1 MPCSFGFNEEALQS
15 IKRQL
20 EFLELN
26 LKRGSLVWDEMSLT
40 KSVKF
45 DSQKMK
51 FEGFIDYGPDEIDD
65 YRVDFSEQLADHAH
79 VFIFRPYR
87 GSWVQPIV
95 VFATKGAAPGHII
108 SRLIT
113 KAIVALE
120 VCGARV
126 NSITCDGAQ
135 PNKTAWADFGVDGS
149 YGKDGKVA
157 CSMEHPTAAEKDE
170 RIWILQDVPHLFKCI
185 RNHIFTRKRFG
196 RKKVVAVRKSRSKK
210 SIDGSVN
217 PSSESA
223 RKRKSKATS
232 ANAKDPATESS
243 ELPETIYIDEIIQ
256 VFWCH

>member
-1 MPCSFGFNEEALQS
+1 
-15 IKRQL
+15 
-20 EFLELN
+20 
-26 LKRGSLVWDEMSLT
+26 MSLT

-51 FEGFIDYGPDEIDD
+51 FEGFIDYGPEEIEDT
-65 YRVDFSEQLADHAH
+65 RAEFSEQLADHAL

-87 GSWVQPIV
+87 GSWVQPIA
-95 VFATKGAAPGHII
+95 VFATKGPAPGHII

-135 PNKTAWADFGVDGS
+135 PNKTAWANFGVDGS
-149 YGKDGKVA
+149 YDKDGKVA
-157 CSMEHPTAAEKDE
+157 CSMKHPTAAEKGE

-210 SIDGSVN
+210 SVDITAN
-217 PSSESA
+217 PSEESST
-223 RKRKSKATS
+223 KRKSKATS
-232 ANAKDPATESS
+232 GNAKDATTESS
-243 ELPETIYIDEIIQ
+243 QISETIFIDEIIQ
-256 VFWCH
+256 VFQLY